1 MSTIGDFGGENTRF
15 QGGNCG
21 PMRPMQTAPRKP
33 NALVVAGLTLFAL
46 GLGAVLWKRFLPP
59 PYLLWARFHPAREMV
74 AGGNSPPA
82 PRVAPETE
90 QLDPTSLESAA
101 RYAGAH
107 RSLALIVSRHDHI
120 VFERYWAG
128 TGFDTPTDAQSFTRL
143 LAALAAGTAFSHRL
157 IGWPDE
163 PVGAFVGEW
172 SHDPRGEITVRN
184 LLQMSSGLAGGHDG
198 RSTTDL
204 TAALLRTP
212 LARTPGITRVEQAS
226 DPQLLSLVI
235 ERASRQRYASYLSQ
249 ALWRRIGAADAWLT
263 LDRPGGTARADCCML
278 AHQGDWI
285 RIGELLL
292 RDGNYRGDEV
302 IRPDWVTL
310 MRTPARSDPL
320 YGASVRVR
328 WPAVPGHE
336 PPAAHD
342 LFAVEG
348 EGGNRLWLVPSLQ
361 IAILCTGAA
370 GGRDADWD
378 ENRLPNLVV
387 RAARDSLPPAAQPGA
402 DISAL
407 VPGH

>member
-1 MSTIGDFGGENTRF
+1 
-15 QGGNCG
+15 
-21 PMRPMQTAPRKP
+21 MQSASPRKW
-33 NALVVAGLTLFAL
+33 NALVVGGLTLLAVPL
-46 GLGAVLWKRFLPP
+46 GGVLFNRFLASH
-59 PYLLWARFHPAREMV
+59 YSGWARVELAREV
-74 AGGNSPPA
+74 IAGGNSPPA
-82 PRVAPETE
+82 PRVAPEAE
-90 QLDPTSLESAA
+90 QLDPASLEAAA

-128 TGFDTPTDAQSFTRL
+128 TAFDTPADAQSFTRL
-143 LAALAAGTAFSHRL
+143 LAALAAGAAFSHRL

-172 SHDPRGEITVRN
+172 RHDPRGEITVRN
-184 LLQMSSGLAGGHDG
+184 LLQSSSGLAGGSEGGAAVDH
-198 RSTTDL
+198 

-235 ERASRQRYASYLSQ
+235 ERATRQRYASYLSQ

-263 LDRPGGTARADCCML
+263 LDRPGGTAHADCCML

-302 IRPDWVTL
+302 IRPGWVTL
-310 MRTPARSDPL
+310 MRKPAQSDPQ
-320 YGASVRVR
+320 YGAYVRVR
-328 WPAVPGHE
+328 WPSVPGRE
-336 PPAAHD
+336 APAARD
-342 LFAVEG
+342 VFAVEG

-361 IAILCTGAA
+361 IAILCTGVA

-378 ENRLPNLVV
+378 DNRLPNLIIH
-387 RAARDSLPPAAQPGA
+387 AARDALPAAAQPGA

-407 VPGH
+407 VTGH